1 MRPDLVAPIMRRICV
16 TGGRKF
22 PNRKLIYETLDE
34 IHAEDPI
41 SELVHGNYGK
51 ADLAA
56 RDWAID
62 RGVKQTPFD
71 ADWTR
76 FGAAAGPM
84 RNSRMINARPDL
96 VVAFPGNAG
105 TRDCKRQARRA
116 LIPVREITEVA
127 CSVI

>member
-1 MRPDLVAPIMRRICV
+1 MRRVCV

-22 PNRKLIYETLDE
+22 PNCKLIYETLDE

-62 RGVKQTPFD
+62 RGVKQVPFN
-71 ADWTR
+71 AEWTR
-76 FGAAAGPM
+76 FGSAAGPM
-84 RNSRMINARPDL
+84 RNTRMIDQGHPDL
-96 VVAFPGNAG
+96 VVGFPGGAG
-105 TRDCKRQARRA
+105 TADTIRKARA
-116 LIPVREITEVA
+116 AGIETREISDQSTWLTKETTR
-127 CSVI
+127 